1 MTATSQDV
9 LVFKARLPEFSIATD
24 ADVAANLDEAD
35 MWLDRDKWPNSTDFE
50 WARIFLAAHN
60 LKLAMIYDMT
70 SGGSSLTSGVV
81 GMYAKSVSFGERR
94 VQFGER
100 KSATSQA
107 GGVTAPG
114 EDLFEDTVYGQKF
127 LRLRARNIPGC
138 LTV

>member
-1 MTATSQDV
+1 MATSQDV

-35 MWLDRDKWPNSTDFE
+35 MWLDRDRWNPVDYE
-50 WARIFLAAHN
+50 WARLFLAAHN

-94 VQFGER
+94 VMFGER
-100 KSATSQA
+100 KSATGKA
-107 GGVTAPG
+107 AGVTAPG
-114 EDLFEDTVYGQKF
+114 EDLFEDTIYGQKYI
-127 LRLRARNIPGC
+127 RLRARNIPGC
-138 LTV
+138 MTC

>member
-1 MTATSQDV
+1 MTATSQEV
-9 LVFKARLPEFSIATD
+9 LAFKARLPEFGIASD

-35 MWLDRDKWPNSTDFE
+35 MWLDADMWDPEDYG
-50 WARIFLAAHN
+50 WARLFLAAHN

-100 KSATSQA
+100 KSASSQK
-107 GGVTAPG
+107 GGAPAPG

-127 LRLRARNIPGC
+127 LRLRSRNIIGVH
-138 LTV
+138 TV

>member
-35 MWLDRDKWPNSTDFE
+35 MWLDSDKWNPADFP
-50 WARIFLAAHN
+50 WARMFLAAHN

-94 VQFGER
+94 VMFGER
-100 KSATSQA
+100 KSASSQA

-114 EDLFEDTVYGQKF
+114 EDLFEDTIYGQKF
-127 LRLRARNIPGC
+127 MRLRARNIPGC